1 MKIKVITLLII
12 IFSLTLFSK
21 GKIVVDETNNIWCT
35 IDSPNGSKIGKFD
48 GKKWTNIDL
57 PTDPVNVVYNMYW
70 HENKLW
76 IASLN
81 GVFHFDG
88 TNWGTYTDEPTYCL
102 AFQKGNI
109 WTGTNDIV
117 RKNKRKFVSF
127 SIDNIEVKALYL
139 ERGYHN
145 FCTNFG
151 IYKSSTPKAFVTKM
165 YIKDQKNKSIDDIEM
180 IGDTMYFIVDGMIKS
195 LSSRGWKKT
204 ENRSNLLFNYKET
217 LVSGSGDSFKVEKQ
231 KIPVNG
237 LVIGIDKDSENY
249 LWVYTNEKLYK
260 WKESKIQEIKLPK

>member
-1 MKIKVITLLII
+1 MKIKVITFLII
-12 IFSLTLFSK
+12 IFSLTLFGK
-21 GKIVVDETNNIWCT
+21 GKIIVDETDNIWCT
-35 IDSPNGSKIGKFD
+35 LNSSDNSKIGKFD
-48 GKKWTNIDL
+48 GKKWTEFNIPSDQ
-57 PTDPVNVVYNMYW
+57 VNVIYNLYW
-70 HENKLW
+70 HENELW
-76 IASLN
+76 VASLN

-88 TNWGTYTDEPTYCL
+88 TNWNTYTDEPTYCL
-102 AFQKGNI
+102 SFQKGNI
-109 WTGTNDIV
+109 WSGTNDIV

-151 IYKSSTPKAFVTKM
+151 LYKSSSPKAFVTKL

-204 ENRSNLLFNYKET
+204 KNRSNLLFNYKKT

-237 LVIGIDKDSENY
+237 LVIGIDKDKEDY

-260 WKESKIQEIKLPK
+260 WKENRIQEINLPK